1 MSNLIISRIRKV
13 LSDKGETVYA
23 LSKKTGISQST
34 LSSALNRN
42 SGPSTSIIRSI
53 LGVYPDV
60 SPEWLMNGDG
70 DMYKSDAPEPA
81 TVDAGVE
88 ALVVELRARTA
99 EVDRLHAQIDR
110 LLTIIER
117 MQSGGQHVK

>member
-13 LSDKGETVYA
+13 LSDKGDTVYA

-60 SPEWLMNGDG
+60 SPDWLMNGEG
-70 DMYKSDAPEPA
+70 EMYKSDKIPP
-81 TVDAGVE
+81 TNHDAFPGSPDELSVLRE
-88 ALVVELRARTA
+88 ALAA
-99 EVDRLHAQIDR
+99 SYSQIDR
-110 LLTIIER
+110 LLSIIEN
-117 MQSGGQHVK
+117 MQSGGQQVK